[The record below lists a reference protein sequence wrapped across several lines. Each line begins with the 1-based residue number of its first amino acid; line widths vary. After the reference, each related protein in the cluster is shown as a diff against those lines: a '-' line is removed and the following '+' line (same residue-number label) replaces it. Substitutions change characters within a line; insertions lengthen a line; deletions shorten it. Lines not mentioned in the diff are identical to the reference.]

1 MRQNSIGTCLTI
13 GPIQLFRSVA
23 DLEAKICQMLIWP
36 KSIFKDTSAESDE
49 RGI

>member
-1 MRQNSIGTCLTI
+1 MRQNSLGICLTI

-23 DLEAKICQMLIWP
+23 DLEAKMIWP